1 MTLRKQFSMPN
12 KVILGKEALD
22 KLKDSVIKAH
32 PHEACGILLSDGEE
46 AYVKETWPM
55 ENRTD
60 SDLRMFF
67 EADPMELYH
76 MELRAEKEGKKIL
89 GFYHSHPDAPAEVSL
104 EDERFF
110 LPGML
115 YLIISVDHGRA
126 GTARCFRRE
135 TVDGEVLE
143 IKAIVEERAQ

>member
-22 KLKDSVIKAH
+22 KLKDSVIKAY

-46 AYVKETWPM
+46 TYVKEIWQI
-55 ENRTD
+55 ENQTKR
-60 SDLRMFF
+60 DLRMFF
-67 EADPMELYH
+67 EADPMELYR
-76 MELRAEKEGKKIL
+76 MELRAEKEGKRIL

-126 GTARCFRRE
+126 GTARCFQRE
-135 TVDGEVLE
+135 AVDGEVLE
-143 IKAIVEERAQ
+143 IKAIVEERTQ